1 MMTADST
8 GSAGGVRTWLT
19 RWWGGSPRTAAP
31 SAAAEAAG
39 GVKRGYLSETEIFR
53 DLTAEDMDWVSQVTT
68 MITAKKGR
76 TIYSQEE
83 PAEVLFVL
91 KKGRVQIYRL
101 TPDGRKLTLA
111 TIGPGTIFGEM
122 SLVGQHMYSTY
133 AEAIDDVTLC
143 VMSRVDLERVL
154 INKPRVALRLLDV
167 LGSRMREMESRLEGI
182 TFKGVPARLANLLLE
197 FERKSGPTVEG
208 FSHLELAEMIG
219 ATRET
224 VTKVL
229 DEFRAAGLVELGRR
243 QLTILD
249 REGLRAITEA

>member
-1 MMTADST
+1 MST
-8 GSAGGVRTWLT
+8 GQ
-19 RWWGGSPRTAAP
+19 
-31 SAAAEAAG
+31 AAG
-39 GVKRGYLSETEIFR
+39 GIRGWLARWQGGRPVKEAPVRPGAKLTYLSETDIFR
-53 DLTAEDMDWVSQVTT
+53 DLTAEDMTWVSQVTT

-133 AEAIDDVTLC
+133 AEAIDDITLC

-154 INKPRVALRLLDV
+154 ISKPRVALRLLDV
-167 LGSRMREMESRLEGI
+167 LGRRMREMESRLEGI
-182 TFKGVPARLANLLLE
+182 TFKGVPTRLAGLLLDL
-197 FERKSGPTVEG
+197 ERTSGPTVEG
-208 FSHLELAEMIG
+208 FSHLDLAEMIG

-224 VTKVL
+224 VTKAL

-249 REGLRAITEA
+249 RERLRAIAEA

>member
-1 MMTADST
+1 MSSRQAV
-8 GSAGGVRTWLT
+8 GGIRGWLARWQAGRPEKDPPARFGAKLT
-19 RWWGGSPRTAAP
+19 YL
-31 SAAAEAAG
+31 AE
-39 GVKRGYLSETEIFR
+39 TDIFR
-53 DLTAEDMDWVSQVTT
+53 DLTIEDMTWVSQVTT

-91 KKGRVQIYRL
+91 KQGRVQIYRL
-101 TPDGRKLTLA
+101 TPDGRRLTLA

-122 SLVGQHMYSTY
+122 SLVGQHMHSTY

-167 LGSRMREMESRLEGI
+167 LGRRMREMESRLEGI
-182 TFKGVPARLANLLLE
+182 TFKGVPARLAGLLLE
-197 FERKSGPTVEG
+197 LEPRSGPTVEG

-224 VTKVL
+224 VTKAL

-249 REGLRAITEA
+249 REGLRAIAEA